1 MEQIITEFAGLGI
14 VGLIGGYLFT
24 TFMKERAEE
33 RKVNMENQKEDRELF
48 RKSVETFTANSK
60 TYAETIGS
68 LTVRVENVEE
78 GISRTENKVDK
89 ILEKVG
95 N

>member
-1 MEQIITEFAGLGI
+1 MEDIMAQFASLGA
-14 VGLIGGYLFT
+14 VGLIAYALFKNT
-24 TFMKERAEE
+24 LEE
-33 RKVNMENQKEDRELF
+33 KKEDRDLF
-48 RKSVETFTANSK
+48 RRSVETFTETSK
-60 TYAETIGS
+60 TYAESISS

-78 GISRTENKVDK
+78 GVERTENKVDK